1 MFRIVAFLLMASMAL
16 AGEVRYDL
24 TRFVN
29 EGLAANPQIQ
39 ELKHGAE
46 AKKNQL
52 GKLKSEAILPTFY
65 VTMMVGPA
73 PGLKNELQ
81 DGDTVEVYDFSRM
94 GPFWGVEAKFI
105 QPLNL
110 GQYRAGK
117 MAPERIRMFNAIGIY
132 FKRKSV
138 SWNEYY
144 ELYRQYIK
152 DRKTAEISSYYKCDG
167 GELLGLWVYNQKRAK
182 NQNKLPK
189 DRERKLRR
197 LGVAF

>member
-117 MAPERIRMFNAIGIY
+117 MAIEADIQQ
-132 FKRKSV
+132 KSFDIENNIHKQDV
-138 SWNEYY
+138 ELQTYY
-144 ELYRQYIK
+144 
-152 DRKTAEISSYYKCDG
+152 
-167 GELLGLWVYNQKRAK
+167 YN
-182 NQNKLPK
+182 
-189 DRERKLRR
+189 
-197 LGVAF
+197 